1 MSSDRSI
8 LNHGSEERS
17 QRPKGVSSSSRS
29 YMQGKTSSPVRE
41 TWPAAASG
49 VWGPAARGAGRA
61 RLKTALHLFPQRADS
76 ARLCLRRV
84 EPKTGGCNRSVEQ
97 WLGGA
102 LGLRGAVL
110 LLSLSVGEIGRAY
123 V

>member
-1 MSSDRSI
+1 
-8 LNHGSEERS
+8 
-17 QRPKGVSSSSRS
+17 
-29 YMQGKTSSPVRE
+29 MQGKTSSPVRE

-110 LLSLSVGEIGRAY
+110 LLSLSVGDTSVLLCEEFNNLN
-123 V
+123 VFVPFSPSKLLFN